1 MFPLPIDLLKA
12 TALAA
17 ASSHPEVQLIVLF
30 GSVARGQ
37 PRPDSDADIAI
48 LGGGLWQMQDVAT
61 KVAAALGRD
70 ADVVDLGAASELL
83 RFYAARD
90 GVLLY
95 ERQQESW
102 ARFQADAAVR
112 YFDLAPLR
120 ELCAQGVRRRLAREA
135 KHYG

>member
-1 MFPLPIDLLKA
+1 M
-12 TALAA
+12 
-17 ASSHPEVQLIVLF
+17 IVLF
-30 GSVARGQ
+30 GSLVRGQ
-37 PRPDSDADIAI
+37 QRPDSDADIAI
-48 LGGGLWQMQDVAT
+48 LGGGLWQMHEVAT
-61 KVAAALGRD
+61 NVAAVLDRE

-83 RFYAARD
+83 RFYVARE

-112 YFDLAPLR
+112 YFDLAPIR